1 MSLSNPCLQS
11 DFRLL
16 TCMMNVLGAPNTAM
30 RAVMK
35 HRRDECRY
43 ASIDLVCDRLT
54 RKLRKVKDK
63 AIAKGKWQ
71 GRSGPKGSSSIKQ
84 DSVSLQNH
92 RPHPCLTVS
101 CLSLQTSYTTN
112 PCTLGWKT
120 HEASLSIDR
129 CESIQAGLA

>member
-1 MSLSNPCLQS
+1 MSLTSNLQSCLQLGS
-11 DFRLL
+11 RLVR
-16 TCMMNVLGAPNTAM
+16 CMVKVLDAPNTAM
-30 RAVMK
+30 RDVRM
-35 HRRDECRY
+35 HCWDECRY

-92 RPHPCLTVS
+92 VGRPHPCLTVS

-112 PCTLGWKT
+112 ACTLGWKT
-120 HEASLSIDR
+120 RSFTQH
-129 CESIQAGLA
+129 